1 MLAFEEEAE
10 TVGNELTVTTIGL
23 LLAELGDAQLS
34 LEVIV
39 QVTLAKLLILLLVY
53 VFEFVPTVVLPIFQ
67 T

>member
-1 MLAFEEEAE
+1 MLAFDAEAE
-10 TVGNELTVTTIGL
+10 TLGNEFTVTTIGL
-23 LLAELGDAQLS
+23 LLVELGDAQLS